1 MTKIGPKMPIFWPML
16 GPKWVLEANLK
27 ISLRNFAQTAAK
39 KISAKKSCWKC
50 ENPGLE
56 KSLFDS

>member
-1 MTKIGPKMPIFWPML
+1 MTKIGPKMPFFWPML
-16 GPKWVLEANLK
+16 GPWRVLIANLK
-27 ISLRNFAQTAAK
+27 IGLRNFAKTAAK

-50 ENPGLE
+50 ENPGPE